1 MSLWME
7 RLQDEKQELDRK
19 IGNMEAFMRS
29 MASSSVSEEQRGLM
43 LVQLEA
49 MQAYSS
55 TLGRRLE
62 VGD

>member
-1 MSLWME
+1 ME